1 MAQMTRDRITEAKEH
16 SENLFFD
23 KIFNMLLKTTD
34 ELNRLMSFDILCN
47 LVNSDVHRKR
57 LATQGYFKQVYQNMK
72 VGEIDEKTLTKMSWL
87 TALICYH
94 HDMLEL
100 IGQLKL
106 LPFIIK
112 LVENKYSVAIRS
124 NAVLGI

>member
-1 MAQMTRDRITEAKEH
+1 MRKEVLFTEGEYSIARYDGIPEHALTFWKRISWGNEGA
-16 SENLFFD
+16 
-23 KIFNMLLKTTD
+23 
-34 ELNRLMSFDILCN
+34 
-47 LVNSDVHRKR
+47 
-57 LATQGYFKQVYQNMK
+57 VYQNMK

>member
-1 MAQMTRDRITEAKEH
+1 
-16 SENLFFD
+16 
-23 KIFNMLLKTTD
+23 MLLKTTD